1 MAMRY
6 VFKARMWLYPGKAG
20 WRFVTLPVKISQG
33 IRKLTSGATRGFGSV
48 RVVAT
53 IGSTSWKTSI
63 FPDTK
68 RSAFL
73 LPIKADVRKREAI
86 KDDVAVEVAIELD
99 I

>member
-1 MAMRY
+1 MRY
-6 VFKARMWLYPGKAG
+6 DFKSRMWVYPGKAS

-33 IRKLTSGATRGFGSV
+33 IRKLTAGATRGFGSI

-63 FPDTK
+63 FPDSK
-68 RSAFL
+68 RNAFL

-86 KDDVAVEVAIELD
+86 IDDAPVAVAIELD

>member
-33 IRKLTSGATRGFGSV
+33 IRKLTAGATRGFGSV

-68 RSAFL
+68 RNAFL
-73 LPIKADVRKREAI
+73 LPVKADVRKREAV
-86 KDDVAVEVAIELD
+86 KNDVTVEIAIELD